1 MISPK
6 AMKNGSTKDGVE
18 AYIGTGPYVLDEFVT
33 DEYAVFKANPNYW
46 GEQPAI
52 KTITVKVIPDNQTRI
67 LALEKGEIDMIFG
80 KNMIDADAINQY
92 LDSDQFNVEL
102 SDPTSTRQIVLNTSS
117 DILSEK
123 DVRIAL
129 QHATNK
135 QNISDGI
142 FYGLEKPADTLFAST
157 VPYCDIELEPYVY
170 DLELAGQILDEAG
183 WKMGSGT
190 GLAAA
195 ASQAEEGQ
203 TLDRW
208 LLSQLLGFSPLLC
221 RELSFRATG
230 DAAKPIARMTDENRQ
245 QLGKVYDDFMSYVE
259 DDRAKPFLLTKV
271 EDGAVFD
278 FTFLPVTQ
286 YEGLMN
292 VTQADSFSALLA
304 AFFEKKGKAERM
316 QRRTGDLHK
325 TVTNARDRVARKLA
339 AQKKELAATHNREQY
354 KRTGELI
361 TANLYQLE
369 KGMNKAKVVDYYA
382 ESCPEVEITLDVRL
396 TPQQNAQKYFK
407 LYNKAKTAEEVLTQQ
422 IEQGTAE
429 LDYLESVLAALSEAE
444 NERDLAQLR
453 EELTQSGVLSAKQTR
468 NKKLR
473 GKPAQAKPFH
483 YRTSDGF
490 DVFAGK
496 NNLQNDLLT
505 LKTAFK
511 SDIWFHTQKIH
522 GSHVILVTDG
532 REPTDEAMTEAA
544 MIAAY
549 HSRGRSSSLVPVDY
563 TPVRQVKK
571 PAGAKP
577 GMVIYHVYQ
586 TAYVTPDE
594 AEVEKLRV
602 E

>member
-1 MISPK
+1 MPLDAICLR
-6 AMKNGSTKDGVE
+6 AVTNELNNVLAGCRVE
-18 AYIGTGPYVLDEFVT
+18 KVYQPDRDEIVLQTRGGQGGPRRLLLSIAAGAPRVHFIDAARENPAAPPMFCMLLRKHVQGAKIAAVSQPAVERMLTIELDTT
-33 DEYAVFKANPNYW
+33 DEMGVPCKKHLICELMGKHSNVILC
-46 GEQPAI
+46 GE
-52 KTITVKVIPDNQTRI
+52 DNRI
-67 LALEKGEIDMIFG
+67 
-80 KNMIDADAINQY
+80 IDALRRIDG
-92 LDSDQFNVEL
+92 DL
-102 SDPTSTRQIVLNTSS
+102 SGKRQVLPGLFYRMPPAQDKHDP
-117 DILSEK
+117 
-123 DVRIAL
+123 
-129 QHATNK
+129 
-135 QNISDGI
+135 
-142 FYGLEKPADTLFAST
+142 FT
-157 VPYCDIELEPYVY
+157 V
-170 DLELAGQILDEAG
+170 
-183 WKMGSGT
+183 SGT

-221 RELSFRATG
+221 REPAFRATG

-382 ESCPEVEITLDVRL
+382 ENCPEVEITLDVRL

-407 LYNKAKTAEEVLTQQ
+407 LYNKAKTAEEVLTHQ

-571 PAGAKP
+571 PAGAKT
-577 GMVIYHVYQ
+577 GMVI
-586 TAYVTPDE
+586 
-594 AEVEKLRV
+594 
-602 E
+602 